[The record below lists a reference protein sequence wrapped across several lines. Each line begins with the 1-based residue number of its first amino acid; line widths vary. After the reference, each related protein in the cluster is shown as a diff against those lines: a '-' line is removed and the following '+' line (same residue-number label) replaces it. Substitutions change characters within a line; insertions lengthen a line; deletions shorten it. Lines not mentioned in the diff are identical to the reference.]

1 MSLFPGIFSSVL
13 HHGES
18 IDPTLAEW
26 IRHEIDDLLGLEP
39 ATIAVVLGAVIV
51 ALPIALGV
59 AAVRRRRTLA
69 E

>member
-1 MSLFPGIFSSVL
+1 MGAFAPLSWVL

-39 ATIAVVLGAVIV
+39 ATIAVVLGMVIV

-59 AAVRRRRTLA
+59 AAVRRGRRVA
-69 E
+69 GE

>member
-1 MSLFPGIFSSVL
+1 MSLLPRFLRSVL

-26 IRHEIDDLLGLEP
+26 IRNEIDDLLGLEP

-51 ALPIALGV
+51 VLPIALGV
-59 AAVRRRRTLA
+59 AAMRSRA
-69 E
+69 SSE

>member
-1 MSLFPGIFSSVL
+1 MGAFAPLSWVL

-39 ATIAVVLGAVIV
+39 VTIAVVLGVGIV
-51 ALPIALGV
+51 MLPIALGV
-59 AAVRRRRTLA
+59 AVVRRGRSA
-69 E
+69 S